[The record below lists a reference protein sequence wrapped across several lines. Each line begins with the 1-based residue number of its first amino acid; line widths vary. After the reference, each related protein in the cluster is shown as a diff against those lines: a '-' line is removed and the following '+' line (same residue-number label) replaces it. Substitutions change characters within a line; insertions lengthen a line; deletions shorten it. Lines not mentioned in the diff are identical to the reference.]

1 MLVLACLTLIIS
13 AFVYEH
19 SDFSFVLWALYSALW
34 AVLLFFVIQG
44 KRGWLIALAL
54 SLTMFMGVYRLSLID
69 PPIPVYGNYE
79 MKGVVRSVDVRLD
92 KTIFTVREEGG
103 NAKIQ
108 IHTKGASYLPGD
120 RIVFEGNLQHPKPF
134 LTDSGRMFDY
144 EGYLKSRGV
153 TGVMFDGVIKE
164 EVERDPPDGGAIWI
178 SLIRF
183 ATKVRFFIADALSTY
198 ITFPIDGIIS
208 GMLVGYQG
216 GIPEGVSDTFRNT
229 GLLHMLV
236 LSGYNITM
244 LGAGIG
250 ILFKRA
256 PLVVKNVVIACAIL
270 LLVLVSGAGVSA
282 IRAGVMGGIGVLATS
297 SRNKYDAFRALLVSF
312 VLFFIISPLSV
323 LYDPG
328 LHLSFLAT
336 FFLIAL
342 LPKIIRYFGWVPN
355 VWNGGLREYIALTS
369 GIALFMIPY
378 LLYFSGVFP
387 YVTPLANALVGP
399 LVPLFMVG
407 GLVVVVLSPL
417 VVIADAVGALV
428 SFAGQW
434 ALKGISL
441 LGTFP
446 IYQHPPFS
454 WWVLVAIY
462 GSIILLFFWREIKMF
477 ISALR

>member
-1 MLVLACLTLIIS
+1 MLFLACLTLIIS

-34 AVLLFFVIQG
+34 GTVIFFIIQG
-44 KRGWLIALAL
+44 KRAWLIAFAL
-54 SLTMFMGVYRLSLID
+54 SLTMFVGVYRLSLID
-69 PPIPVYGNYE
+69 PPSPVYGNYK
-79 MKGVVRSVDVRLD
+79 MTGVVRSVDVRLD
-92 KTIFTVREEGG
+92 KTIFTVRQEKS

-108 IHTKGASYLPGD
+108 IHTKGGTYLPGD
-120 RIVFEGNLQHPKPF
+120 RIVFEGNLQQPKPF
-134 LTDSGRMFDY
+134 LTDSGRMFNY

-153 TGVMFDGVIKE
+153 TGVMFDGIIHEK
-164 EVERDPPDGGAIWI
+164 VEHDPPGGGGLWI

-183 ATKVRFFIADALSTY
+183 ATKVRFFIAGALSES

-216 GIPEGVSDTFRNT
+216 GIPEGVSDTFQRT

-256 PLVVKNVVIACAIL
+256 PLVVKNVAIACAIL

-297 SRNKYDAFRALLVSF
+297 SRNKYDAFRALLISF

-336 FFLIAL
+336 FFLIAV
-342 LPKIIRYFGWVPN
+342 LPKIIRFFSWVPN

-369 GIALFMIPY
+369 SIALFMIPY

-387 YVTPLANALVGP
+387 YVTPIANALVGP
-399 LVPLFMVG
+399 LVPLFMAG
-407 GLVVVVLSPL
+407 GLVVVLLSPIGI
-417 VVIADAVGALV
+417 IAGAVGALV
-428 SFAGQW
+428 SFAGEW
-434 ALKGISL
+434 VLKGIWL

-446 IYQHPPFS
+446 IYQHPPFA
-454 WWVLVAIY
+454 WWVLVVIY
-462 GSIILLFFWREIKMF
+462 GSIIVLFFWREMMNFMKT
-477 ISALR
+477 LR

>member
-1 MLVLACLTLIIS
+1 MLLLAALSLIIS

-19 SDFSFVLWALYSALW
+19 GEPSFLLWVLYSTLW
-34 AVLLFFVIQG
+34 GVLLFFSIG
-44 KRGWLIALAL
+44 GRRAFLIALTL
-54 SLTMFMGVYRLSLID
+54 TLTMFAGVYRLSLID
-69 PPIPVYGNYE
+69 PPVPRYGTGE
-79 MKGVVRSVDVRLD
+79 RQGVVRSVDTRLD
-92 KTIFTVREEGG
+92 KTIYTVREKER
-103 NAKIQ
+103 NAKVQ
-108 IHTKGASYLPGD
+108 VHTTTGGLLPGD
-120 RIVFEGNLQHPKPF
+120 RVTFEGNLQKPQAF

-144 EGYLKSRGV
+144 EGYLASRGV
-153 TGVMFDGVIKE
+153 SGVMFRGEIELEKAYDLSVEGV
-164 EVERDPPDGGAIWI
+164 VWI

-183 ATKVRFFIADALSTY
+183 ATNIRFFIADTLGNF
-198 ITFPIDGIIS
+198 ITFPVDGIIS

-250 ILFKRA
+250 VLFKRA
-256 PLVVKNVVIACAIL
+256 PLMVKNIAIAIGIL

-282 IRAGVMGGIGVLATS
+282 IRAGVMGGIGILATS
-297 SRNKYDAFRALLVSF
+297 SRNNYDAFRALLVSF
-312 VLFFIISPLSV
+312 VLFFIVSPLSI

-342 LPKIIRYFGWVPN
+342 LPKIVRFFWWVPN
-355 VWNGGLREYIALTS
+355 IWNGGLREYIALTS
-369 GIALFMIPY
+369 GIALFMVPY

-399 LVPLFMVG
+399 LVPLFMLG
-407 GLVVVVLSPL
+407 GLFVVFLSPIS
-417 VVIADAVGALV
+417 VIADAVGTVV

-434 ALKGISL
+434 VLKGMSFL
-441 LGTFP
+441 ETLP

-454 WWVLVAIY
+454 WWVLVVIY
-462 GSIILLFFWREIKMF
+462 GSIVLLFFWREILAF
-477 ISALR
+477 RQRLS

>member
-54 SLTMFMGVYRLSLID
+54 SLTMFVGVYRLSLID
-69 PPIPVYGNYE
+69 PPLPVYGKYE
-79 MKGVVRSVDVRLD
+79 MVGVVRSVDVRLD
-92 KTIFTVREEGG
+92 KTIVTVREERG
-103 NAKIQ
+103 NAKVQ
-108 IHTKGASYLPGD
+108 IHTKGGTYLPGD
-120 RIVFEGNLQHPKPF
+120 RILFEGNLQHPKPF
-134 LTDSGRMFDY
+134 LTDSGRVFDY

-164 EVERDPPDGGAIWI
+164 EIGRDKSFWV

-183 ATKVRFFIADALSTY
+183 ATKVRFFIAGALSES
-198 ITFPIDGIIS
+198 ITFPVDGIIS

-256 PLVVKNVVIACAIL
+256 PLVVKNVAIACAIL

-297 SRNKYDAFRALLVSF
+297 SRNKYDAFRALLISF
-312 VLFFIISPLSV
+312 VFFFVISPLSV

-336 FFLIAL
+336 FFLIAV
-342 LPKIIRYFGWVPN
+342 LPKIIRFFKWVPN
-355 VWNGGLREYIALTS
+355 IFKGGLREYIALTS

-399 LVPLFMVG
+399 LVPLFMLG
-407 GLVVVVLSPL
+407 GLVVVFLSP
-417 VVIADAVGALV
+417 VSVIADAVGSFV

-434 ALKGISL
+434 VLKGMAL
-441 LGTFP
+441 LETLP
-446 IYQHPPFS
+446 LYQHPPFS
-454 WWVLVAIY
+454 WWVLVVIY
-462 GSIILLFFWREIKMF
+462 GSIVLLFFWREVKTF
-477 ISALR
+477 ISVLR